1 MNNNLLVYSLTVVI
15 IVCCVLIIILAIKYK
30 SSIEEDRDD
39 VSTEE
44 KPTTI
49 GDVDSEE
56 DECHTISRLMVY
68 KRDNDVWICPFC
80 ETENELT
87 RNTCCLCGKSKG

>member
-1 MNNNLLVYSLTVVI
+1 MNNNLLVYSLTIVI

-30 SSIEEDRDD
+30 SSIEEERGDE
-39 VSTEE
+39 STEE

-49 GDVDSEE
+49 GDYDG

-68 KRDNDVWICPFC
+68 KRENDVWICPFC

-87 RNTCCLCGKSKG
+87 RNTCCLCQKSKG